1 MTETRLAPQR
11 SDPDGAALAASRT
24 RSRKFKA
31 ILAGGL
37 VLGVGAAITLAA
49 WNDSEFATGTFTA
62 GSFNLEGS
70 TTGAAAGYDDHNPD
84 DGDAAA
90 ALVFTTPFDNLAP
103 EDVVYAPFWLRLAAG
118 TTTDA
123 TLVVESITTT
133 DSAEANAADL
143 SYDVYQLASAA
154 ATCDA
159 AGIGGGTVVASGADL
174 ATDAAV
180 TRTERMTRPP
190 ERRSSSASSSPPVPA
205 SPRPAS
211 PRRPGSSRRRARS
224 RWESCV
230 TATTT
235 R

>member
-70 TTGAAAGYDDHNPD
+70 TTGAAAGYDDHNTD

-180 TRTERMTRPP
+180 TSTTLDLANGADDATAGAPIQLC
-190 ERRSSSASSSPPVPA
+190 VV
-205 SPRPAS
+205 
-211 PRRPGSSRRRARS
+211 
-224 RWESCV
+224 V
-230 TATTT
+230 TAGAGLTEAGVTTST
-235 R
+235 WQFTATSTE